1 MRGAVTIERALVS
14 GIRLAGI
21 FLGWAGFIFSLDA
34 IFLIG
39 GGAARRWAGGSS
51 GVMVL
56 RVKTLVLSSA
66 GAGNKAVALDIAH
79 PDTSLAVAGR
89 SLTFFA
95 VRAASIP
102 WLTPARTV
110 VSLAA
115 QAGKA
120 FAAIATRQGLASN
133 SACAV
138 GGQ

>member
-1 MRGAVTIERALVS
+1 LRGAVTIELALVS

-34 IFLIG
+34 IFLIS
-39 GGAARRWAGGSS
+39 GGAARRWAGKPG
-51 GVMVL
+51 GVMLL

-66 GAGNKAVALDIAH
+66 GAGDEAVALVIAH
-79 PDTSLAVAGR
+79 PDTSLAVAGW

-102 WLTPARTV
+102 WLTPARAV

-120 FAAIATRQGLASN
+120 FTAIATRQGSASS

-138 GGQ
+138 RGQ